1 MSYTRFEMSGLVV
14 KENFMA
20 ASDTVQATNEK
31 FEGATG
37 LYDVL
42 VNFNQC
48 TGVLGA
54 DANIVCC
61 ENQRDKHRPDC
72 RSGSCTARKAPNG
85 GKAGAKRN
93 SI

>member
-42 VNFNQC
+42 VNLNQC

-54 DANIVCC
+54 D
-61 ENQRDKHRPDC
+61 
-72 RSGSCTARKAPNG
+72 ARKAPNG